1 MRVLTVVAAL
11 LGVSQG
17 FSPAFVR
24 QTKLPVSFGLQ
35 TKDSFSDARRPG
47 VALPKTALSVVNV
60 DVSEMYFPAAL
71 FVGAIA
77 GGIYDSVK
85 KSEDKDGDTAVK
97 ATATVVAEPAKEV
110 AVKEKAVAEEAKEVA
125 EEPAPAPEPV
135 KKDIS
140 QLKLEV
146 GSTIEQRKEMTDRLE
161 KAKAKEAEESQVE
174 KEAEE
179 PPAEEEK
186 PKRTL
191 LRKIWRVVKKVVAP
205 WRKWENIR

>member
-1 MRVLTVVAAL
+1 MMRVLTVVAAI
-11 LGVSQG
+11 LGISQG

-24 QTKLPVSFGLQ
+24 QTKLPVLFRLQ
-35 TKDSFSDARRPG
+35 TKDEFSDARRPG

-110 AVKEKAVAEEAKEVA
+110 AVKENAEEAKEVA

-174 KEAEE
+174 TEGEE
-179 PPAEEEK
+179 PPAKEEK